1 MASIICER
9 AFDFAVRIIRVC
21 ERLCERGIIGRHLA
35 SQLLRAGTSIGA
47 NAEEAQEGQ
56 TKPDFIAKMAVS
68 RKESRETGYW
78 LRLSVAA
85 GFLKDGQVTQELDEA
100 EQLRKMI
107 RAAIITAQSSDNR
120 GLNPEQ

>member
-1 MASIICER
+1 MSSIICER
-9 AFDFAVRIIRVC
+9 AFVFAVRVLSVC
-21 ERLCERGIIGRHLA
+21 ERLCERGLIGRHVA
-35 SQLLRAGTSIGA
+35 NQLLKAATSIGA

-85 GFLKDGQVTQELDEA
+85 GLVKPEHVKWELAEA

-107 RAAIITAQSSDNR
+107 RAAIITAQSSDAR
-120 GLNPEQ
+120 GDVQQM